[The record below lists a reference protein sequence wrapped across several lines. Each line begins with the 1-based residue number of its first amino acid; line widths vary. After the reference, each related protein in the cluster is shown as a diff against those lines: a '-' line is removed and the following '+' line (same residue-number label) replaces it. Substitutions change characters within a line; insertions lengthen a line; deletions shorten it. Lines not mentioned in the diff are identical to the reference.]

1 MTYRQLT
8 IPSSID
14 DEKNLRAL
22 MLADRRIL
30 RRRERANVCGFS
42 PDTRESEPTP
52 RVARQRRTLP
62 RVRIG
67 HSPETKAKIAAGA
80 KAVWQLRQSHQP
92 DEAVSPVNSKPPGGG
107 YTHD

>member
-22 MLADRRIL
+22 MLMDRRVL
-30 RRRERANVCGFS
+30 RRRERSLWRGILPHLS
-42 PDTRESEPTP
+42 DPEPTP
-52 RVARQRRTLP
+52 RKRRALP
-62 RVRIG
+62 PVRIG

-92 DEAVSPVNSKPPGGG
+92 DEAVSPVNSKTPGEG
-107 YTHD
+107 YTP

>member
-22 MLADRRIL
+22 MLLDRRVL
-30 RRRERANVCGFS
+30 RRHQRSLERGSV
-42 PDTRESEPTP
+42 PDQSELES
-52 RVARQRRTLP
+52 RRIVQKRRMLP
-62 RVRIG
+62 RVRVG

-80 KAVWQLRQSHQP
+80 KAVWATKTIPSTRRSR
-92 DEAVSPVNSKPPGGG
+92 VPGEVITGG
-107 YTHD
+107 Y

>member
-22 MLADRRIL
+22 MLADRRVL
-30 RRRERANVCGFS
+30 RRHQRSLERGSF
-42 PDTRESEPTP
+42 PDQSELES
-52 RVARQRRTLP
+52 RRLVQKRRMLP

-80 KAVWQLRQSHQP
+80 KAVWQIRQSHQP
-92 DEAVSPVNSKPPGGG
+92 DEAVSPVKSSLEDTENG
-107 YTHD
+107 